1 MIGKMQRGPIAWM
14 ANNPVAA
21 NLLMIF
27 FLGGGLVALFCQI
40 KQEVFPDIV
49 RDTVTVR
56 VPYPGASPEEV
67 EKGIVL
73 SVEESLRGIDGVKE
87 VSSTANEG
95 MGTVVAELY
104 ATSDHPKVYQDIKSE
119 VDRIRTF
126 PENAEEPEVTLD
138 SHRHG
143 VMSVALYGDTDR
155 KSLRQ
160 LAELLRE
167 RFLEDPAIS
176 QIDIE
181 GTPEFEISIEI
192 PLENLR
198 RYGLTIEDVAN
209 KIASTSV
216 EIPAGGIKAES
227 GEILVRMKERRDFGS
242 EFGDIPILSTGEGSQ
257 ILLRQIAKINDGFE
271 DSDRFATFNGKPSV
285 MLEIY
290 RVGDETPISVADA
303 AIKKMEELEGALPEG
318 ISLSVLTSRA
328 EIYRQRM
335 DLLLRNGIM
344 GLILVMLLLGF
355 FLELRLA
362 FWVMMG
368 IPVSFLAAMMFM
380 PFMGLSLNMM
390 TMFAFIIALGIVV
403 DDAIV
408 VGENIYYYHQ
418 EGMPFLDAAVKGAR
432 DVSVPVSFSIITNI
446 VAFIPLALLPGMMGK
461 ILWMLPAVVITAFT
475 ISWLEC
481 LFILPAHLGHF
492 NEKRRRLFGER
503 LHQLQQ
509 RFSRWFVQSV
519 KRYYTPFINY
529 ALSHRYLVVSI
540 AVALLTV
547 VIGYV
552 QSGRMGFQVFPKVE
566 SDYAYAY
573 AIMPYGTS
581 IEKTEEIT
589 RTLLTAAR
597 KVVADSKHP
606 ELTTGIFANI
616 GKDGSH
622 TTEIRVYLA
631 TPDIRKKIMSTQQ
644 FVDKWRKEAGQ
655 IPGVETMNFQSD
667 RGGPGSGAALTV
679 ELQHRDLGVL
689 EKASADL
696 AAQLETIP
704 SVSDI
709 DDGFQPGKEQLDFK
723 ITPEG
728 ESLGF
733 SASQVARRL
742 RNSYEGAEALRQQRG
757 RNEIKVKVRLPE
769 NERISEYDLEHL
781 VVRTP
786 KGGEVPINEVLEVER
801 HRAYTTI
808 GRRDGKR
815 RVNVTADVRP
825 VSKAGEVI
833 ALLDKE
839 VMPKLKRKYPGLT
852 YSYEGRQADS
862 RESLGAM
869 AIMIPIVLLV
879 IYAMLAIPFR
889 SYMQPLIV
897 MTSIPFG
904 VVGAVLGHLLMG
916 YTLSLI
922 SIIGIM
928 ALSGVVVNDALV
940 LIDCANR
947 MRKEGKGAKDAVVS
961 AGIQRFRPILLTTLT
976 TFGGLMPIIFETSR
990 QARFLIPLAISLG
1003 YGILF
1008 ATMITLILVPS
1019 LYMIIEDV
1027 KNSRKKIKAI

>member
-1 MIGKMQRGPIAWM
+1 MIGKMKRGPIAWM

-21 NLLMIF
+21 NLLMFF
-27 FLGGGLVALFCQI
+27 FLGGGLVALFFQI

-49 RDTVTVR
+49 RDTVSVR
-56 VPYPGASPEEV
+56 VAYPGASPEEV
-67 EKGIVL
+67 EKGIVV

-95 MGTVVAELY
+95 SGRVVAELY
-104 ATSDHPKVYQDIKSE
+104 ANSNHPKIYQDIKSE
-119 VDRIRTF
+119 VDRITTF
-126 PENAEEPEVTLD
+126 PENAEEPVVTLD

-143 VMSVALYGDTDR
+143 VMSVALYGDTSR
-155 KSLRQ
+155 KNLRQ

-176 QIDIE
+176 QVDIE
-181 GTPEFEISIEI
+181 GTPDLEISIEVPI
-192 PLENLR
+192 ENLR
-198 RYGLTIEDVAN
+198 RYGVTIED
-209 KIASTSV
+209 IAKRISATSV
-216 EIPAGGIKAES
+216 EIPAGGIKSES

-242 EFGDIPILSTGEGSQ
+242 EFGDIPVLSTAEGSQ
-257 ILLRQIAKINDGFE
+257 ILLRQIARINDGFE
-271 DSDRFATFNGKPSV
+271 DTDRFAKFNGKPSV
-285 MLEIY
+285 MLEIF
-290 RVGDETPISVADA
+290 RVGDETPITVADA
-303 AIKKMEELEGALPEG
+303 AVKKMEELKGALPEG
-318 ISLSVLTSRA
+318 IELSVLRSRA
-328 EIYRQRM
+328 DIYRQRM
-335 DLLLRNGIM
+335 DLLLRNGAL
-344 GLILVMLLLGF
+344 GLCLVVLLLSF
-355 FLELRLA
+355 FLEMRLA

-368 IPVSFLAAMMFM
+368 IPVSFLAALMFM
-380 PFMGLSLNMM
+380 PMMGLSLNMI

-418 EGMPFLDAAVKGAR
+418 EGMDFMNAAVKGAR
-432 DVSVPVSFSIITNI
+432 DVSVPVTFSILTNI

-492 NEKRRRLFGER
+492 KENRRRLLGER

-509 RFSRWFVQSV
+509 RFSRWFVLAV
-519 KRYYTPFINY
+519 KRYYGPFINY
-529 ALSHRYLVVSI
+529 ALSHRYLVVVI

-547 VIGYV
+547 ILGYV

-566 SDYAYAY
+566 SDYAYGY

-581 IEKTEEIT
+581 IDKTEEIT
-589 RTLLTAAR
+589 QTLITAAQ
-597 KVVADSKHP
+597 KVVADSGHP
-606 ELTTGIFANI
+606 ELTTGIFSDI

-631 TPDIRKKIMSTQQ
+631 VPDIRKKIMSTQQ

-679 ELQHRDLGVL
+679 ELQHRNLNVL

-696 AAQLETIP
+696 AEQLSTIP
-704 SVSDI
+704 TVSDI
-709 DDGFQPGKEQLDFK
+709 DDGFQPGKQQLDFK

-733 SASQVARRL
+733 TASDVARRL
-742 RNSYEGAEALRQQRG
+742 RYSYEGAEALRQQRG
-757 RNEIKVKVRLPE
+757 RNEIKVKVRLPK
-769 NERISEYDLEHL
+769 NERISEYDLENL
-781 VVRTP
+781 IVRTP
-786 KGGEVPINEVLEVER
+786 KGGEVPLNEVLEVTR
-801 HRAYTTI
+801 HRAYTSI

-825 VSKAGEVI
+825 VSSAGEVI

-839 VMPKLKRKYPGLT
+839 VMPKLKVKYPGLT

-869 AIMIPIVLLV
+869 GIMIPIVFLV

-904 VVGAVLGHLLMG
+904 VVGAVLGHLIMG
-916 YTLSLI
+916 YNLSLI

-947 MRKEGKGAKDAVVS
+947 LRKEGKSAKEAVVS
-961 AGIQRFRPILLTTLT
+961 AGIQRFRPIMLTTLT
-976 TFGGLMPIIFETSR
+976 TFGGLMPMIFETSR

-1008 ATMITLILVPS
+1008 ATVITLILVPS
-1019 LYMIIEDV
+1019 LYIIVEDM
-1027 KNSRKKIKAI
+1027 KKKSGHTKF